1 MSTFSSWLILIS
13 ICAFITALVASGAA
27 AMIASN
33 AAYKGDSIEAI
44 NAKFASDIF
53 RIIIAGPVMLVA
65 ASLLMGFG
73 APLIS
78 SSTPPPSG
86 LDSSGTPRNTN
97 EQT

>member
-1 MSTFSSWLILIS
+1 MSTLSSWLILIAL
-13 ICAFITALVASGAA
+13 CAFVTALMASGVA
-27 AMIASN
+27 AMVAGN

-53 RIIIAGPVMLVA
+53 RLIIAGPVMLVA

-73 APLIS
+73 APLVS

-86 LDSSGTPRNTN
+86 LDR
-97 EQT
+97 